1 MTPELEPVDQYIRDI
16 MEEKINAVDSIANN
30 IQDRYEETWQNNY
43 SEDKLKEEIGDYS
56 KTLVHVNEV
65 HNIVYNKGFEDL
77 ADEVSGIFEELL
89 NTQAEYK
96 QEAIEKIGY
105 SPSQVFAEIERAK
118 K

>member
-16 MEEKINAVDSIANN
+16 MEEKINAVDSLAND
-30 IQDRYEETWQNNY
+30 IQNKYEQSWQNND
-43 SEDKLKEEIGDYS
+43 SESQLKNEIEDYS

-65 HNIVYNKGFEDL
+65 HNIVYKKGFEDL

-105 SPSQVFAEIERAK
+105 SPSQVFAEIEKAK